1 MYAGDNLPVGVD
13 RPATDKADFFEHGER
28 VGEGRGEWRRTVGRG
43 VGGRGLYKRHVV
55 SVKRVKGASQFPPDL
70 PQFRKYSRNDSSPTI
85 PLHRHACHIP
95 GPLAISSSDLPPQ
108 PALSA
113 ESESESLAQSGP
125 APSDARHHQFHRP
138 DRLCTFIQFSLSPF
152 PHCSL
157 LFLCSVSP
165 QTCPSSTQPPDQR
178 ASSARSP
185 SPRKACQPM
194 YARPVADA
202 LLHRACR
209 LHSRSTFGSSRA
221 PMKPCTLL
229 YPLLPYHFLR
239 ASISE
244 RRSERV
250 TAIVPCIRIP
260 VPPSPPSI
268 PLLFFAGVSMQNP
281 N

>member
-1 MYAGDNLPVGVD
+1 MRVVSLYRPPFASHARPVKCMETMGPFLV
-13 RPATDKADFFEHGER
+13 AAINTIQTT
-28 VGEGRGEWRRTVGRG
+28 RRTN
-43 VGGRGLYKRHVV
+43 
-55 SVKRVKGASQFPPDL
+55 SI
-70 PQFRKYSRNDSSPTI
+70 DSMV
-85 PLHRHACHIP
+85 C
-95 GPLAISSSDLPPQ
+95 
-108 PALSA
+108 
-113 ESESESLAQSGP
+113 
-125 APSDARHHQFHRP
+125 
-138 DRLCTFIQFSLSPF
+138 

-229 YPLLPYHFLR
+229 NPLLPYHFLR

-250 TAIVPCIRIP
+250 TPIVPCIRIP